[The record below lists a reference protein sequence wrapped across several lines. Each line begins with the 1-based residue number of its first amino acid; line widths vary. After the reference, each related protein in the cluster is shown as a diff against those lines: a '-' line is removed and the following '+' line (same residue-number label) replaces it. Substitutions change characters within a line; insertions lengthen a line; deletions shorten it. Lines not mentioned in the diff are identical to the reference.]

1 MNKFILL
8 SNKNIIDDER
18 WYHGIAINN
27 PDNINADGK
36 IKHNHGWQ
44 WHDNNDVWTTGNM
57 YLQSSIIMTGGG
69 NLNNNGRML

>member
-1 MNKFILL
+1 MMVITKQIYRLAL
-8 SNKNIIDDER
+8 ATCG

-44 WHDNNDVWTTGNM
+44 WHDNNDVWTNGNI

-69 NLNNNGRML
+69 YLKNNGRML